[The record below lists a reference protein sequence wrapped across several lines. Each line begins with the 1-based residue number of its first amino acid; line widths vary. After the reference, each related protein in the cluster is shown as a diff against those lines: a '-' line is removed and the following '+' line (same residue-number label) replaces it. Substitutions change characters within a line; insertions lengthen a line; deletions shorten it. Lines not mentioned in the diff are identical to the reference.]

1 MPTTKK
7 ARWLARQRKT
17 ELQLQLEVEVA
28 RAQALCHQ
36 GSQSL
41 ASKLADTQDEL
52 KLAKA
57 QAAAL
62 RLEVAQLQKE
72 KELLLVEKQLV
83 TTHRDDLLAR
93 LSR

>member
-1 MPTTKK
+1 VPTTKK

-17 ELQLQLEVEVA
+17 ELQLQREVDVA
-28 RAQALCHQ
+28 RAQALCH
-36 GSQSL
+36 GAHSL
-41 ASKLADTQDEL
+41 ASKLAETQDEL

-57 QAAAL
+57 QAAPL
-62 RLEVAQLQKE
+62 RLEVAQLREE
-72 KELLLVEKQLV
+72 KELLRLEKQLV